1 MLMFNRNNY
10 YKLREAS
17 HENAGQFNLCKEVD
31 KQMTNQT
38 AEQKIPVTVLSGY
51 LGAGKTTILNH
62 VLNNREGL
70 KVAVIVNDLGEVNID
85 ADLIRDGGGLSRTE
99 ESLVEMSNGCICCT
113 LRDDLLQEVERLA
126 LEKRYEYI
134 LIESTGIGEP
144 VPVAQT
150 FTYVDEEQN
159 IDLSRLTRLDTMV
172 TVVDAVNFWNDYN
185 TKESLLDRGQ
195 EAGEGDTRGVVH
207 LLIEQVEFCDVLI
220 INKCDM
226 VSEDE
231 LDRLE
236 RTLKGLQPRARMVR
250 ASKGGVNPKEI
261 LNTGLFDFEEA
272 SQSAGWIKELQKE
285 EHTPETEEYGIA
297 TFTYKRKIPFHPERL
312 LKWLAKWPKAVV
324 RSKGL
329 MWIAT
334 RNNMAVTF
342 SQAGVSRQLS
352 PAGLWV
358 AALSEEERFAYFG
371 GEYEKTADWDEKWGD
386 RVTKLVF
393 IGIGMDREKIAGSL
407 DTALLTPEEMAG
419 NWRDLKDPI
428 PNFS

>member
-1 MLMFNRNNY
+1 M
-10 YKLREAS
+10 
-17 HENAGQFNLCKEVD
+17 V
-31 KQMTNQT
+31 NQT
-38 AEQKIPVTVLSGY
+38 ADAKIPVTVLSGY

-70 KVAVIVNDLGEVNID
+70 RVAVIVNDLGEVNID
-85 ADLIRDGGGLSRTE
+85 ADLIRDGGGLSQTE
-99 ESLVEMSNGCICCT
+99 EKLVEMSNGCICCT

-126 LEKRYEYI
+126 LEKRFDYI

-144 VPVAQT
+144 IPVAQT
-150 FTYVDEEQN
+150 FTYVDEEQA

-172 TVVDAVNFWNDYN
+172 TVVDALNFWSDYH
-185 TKESLLDRGQ
+185 TKETLLDRSQ
-195 EAGEGDTRGVVH
+195 EAGDGDTRGVVH
-207 LLIEQVEFCDVLI
+207 LLIEQVEFCDVLV

-226 VSEDE
+226 VSEEE
-231 LDRLE
+231 LEKLE
-236 RTLKGLQPRARMVR
+236 TTLRGLQPRARIVK
-250 ASKGGVNPKEI
+250 ASNGAVKASDI
-261 LNTGLFDFEEA
+261 LNTHLFDFEEA
-272 SQSAGWIKELQKE
+272 SQSAGWMKELQKE

-297 TFTYKRKIPFHPERL
+297 SFVYKRKMPFHPERL
-312 LKWLAKWPKAVV
+312 LKWIAKWPKTIV

-358 AALSEEERFAYFG
+358 AALTEEERFAYFG
-371 GEYEKTADWDEKWGD
+371 GEYEKTADWDDKWGD

-393 IGIGMDREKIAGSL
+393 IGVAMEREEIVRTL
-407 DTALLTPEEMAG
+407 DSALLTPEEMAG
-419 NWRDLKDPI
+419 NWRELNDPI
-428 PNFS
+428 PDFS